1 MEKNR
6 KTGKEL
12 EFYCNQI
19 EQTNPTE
26 LIKRLKKWY
35 FFVGDVELFDKQFRG
50 QEVATGRDWYPAMPC
65 ENGVKYFLNPTLSFL
80 EKEERVSC
88 YEFLRWSL
96 KNFLEERNVL
106 ISLNGAFYVMTEY
119 EKEIR
124 NKCGKVAFFFIDGRG
139 SICRALLVAKP
150 KRWTINLDQIGIV
163 DCVWYDCTK
172 SEIYL
177 LTNNNISDLTN
188 LLL

>member
-1 MEKNR
+1 M
-6 KTGKEL
+6 
-12 EFYCNQI
+12 QI
-19 EQTNPTE
+19 A
-26 LIKRLKKWY
+26 IIASKK
-35 FFVGDVELFDKQFRG
+35 D
-50 QEVATGRDWYPAMPC
+50 PAGM
-65 ENGVKYFLNPTLSFL
+65 NIASFL

-106 ISLNGAFYVMTEY
+106 ISLNGAFYVMTAY